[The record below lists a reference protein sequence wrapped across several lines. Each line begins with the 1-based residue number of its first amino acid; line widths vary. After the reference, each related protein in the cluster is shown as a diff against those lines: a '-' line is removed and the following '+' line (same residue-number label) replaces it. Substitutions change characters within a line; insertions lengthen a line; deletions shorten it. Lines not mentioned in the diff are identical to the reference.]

1 MICWRSLATL
11 WTGWANRATS
21 RQAQP
26 WTRPAPTRPTAI
38 IMPSSIHGPE
48 AAIRRQGPT
57 EFITANGRRS
67 SRLNNGAIRETAK
80 SITAVRDPSLDH
92 IIRPSNPSFWLLFV
106 YTSSPKQK
114 SPSLTIPAMIIIYN
128 SFFVSFFLSLSP
140 SLFFSKAG
148 LECIDDDDD
157 GGRQRAAGEEKQLY
171 IFFPPL
177 LRDLCNLRDSRV
189 KGRLLWERRNS
200 RHGEEEGGDGKVKR
214 AEWVRDGR
222 TQKKN
227 FFFLFW
233 MKKKKEKKGHSRT
246 STGDEK
252 GVDLILM
259 AVVAATLSVRSIRL
273 S

>member
-92 IIRPSNPSFWLLFV
+92 IIRPSNPSFWLFFV
-106 YTSSPKQK
+106 YTSVQNKSHHLWQFLLWLLSTILFLFLSFCLSP
-114 SPSLTIPAMIIIYN
+114 PLY
-128 SFFVSFFLSLSP
+128 FFL
-140 SLFFSKAG
+140 K
-148 LECIDDDDD
+148 
-157 GGRQRAAGEEKQLY
+157 
-171 IFFPPL
+171 
-177 LRDLCNLRDSRV
+177 RDSSALMMMMMAGD
-189 KGRLLWERRNS
+189 KELLERRNNCTYFFHLCCGTCVTCVTRGLKVGS
-200 RHGEEEGGDGKVKR
+200 YEREETADMERKR
-214 AEWVRDGR
+214 AE
-222 TQKKN
+222 T
-227 FFFLFW
+227 
-233 MKKKKEKKGHSRT
+233 EK
-246 STGDEK
+246 
-252 GVDLILM
+252 
-259 AVVAATLSVRSIRL
+259 
-273 S
+273 